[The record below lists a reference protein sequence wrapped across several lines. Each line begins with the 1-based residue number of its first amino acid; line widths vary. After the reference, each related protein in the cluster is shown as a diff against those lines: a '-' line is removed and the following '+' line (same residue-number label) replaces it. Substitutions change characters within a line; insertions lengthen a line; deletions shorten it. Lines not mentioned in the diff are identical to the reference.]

1 MNSMLL
7 KIKISFL
14 LFLGISLQLG
24 AQIPDGYYDSALG
37 KKKAELKT
45 ALHKIIGKADV
56 LDYGSGAGKTWS
68 GFVQT
73 DVDDEGYYVD
83 MYSPNRVKANGNSA
97 GSGMNIEHSF
107 AKSWWGG
114 TKNQAYKDIQQLRP
128 SNSKANSSKGSWP
141 MAIVDGKTTYD
152 NGVIKVGK
160 SSSRPG
166 GEITA
171 WEPSDQYKG
180 DFARIY
186 MYMVTCYEDFS
197 EKWTGNS
204 VNQLD
209 NNTYPVFENWTIKML
224 LEWCE
229 KDPVDDWEIAR
240 NDKVYKIQGNRNP
253 FVDHPELAEY
263 IWGDKTDTEWYPED
277 NNEPAI
283 ISPKDKSE
291 IDLGMTAVNY
301 PLSQELL
308 IKVRNPE
315 GNISLSVSGTG
326 FSVSPE
332 TITAE
337 EGKIGKNVTLTY
349 TTAIAGQSEGNLTVS
364 CGSLVAN
371 VDLKAEA
378 VEGIPALQAT
388 DITKNSF
395 TANWINPAHI
405 QDISLTVYQTSSGSA
420 LPGFPKTVDENTTK
434 MEISGLTP
442 DTEYSYNL
450 SGGGLTSNTV
460 TIRTLPLNPH
470 IEYDLEDGDLLFTT
484 ITGYASDSKR
494 IRISGTD
501 TSLPLQINT
510 ESPFELSG
518 DQQEWNT
525 QLVLPAEGGLV
536 YVRLSASEV
545 PGNYS
550 ADLTI
555 SSSEIE
561 EETELLSGVIEIKK
575 AFSETFENGTKGSY
589 NNGNVECSA
598 TEWYMENS
606 LIGTQSGDKKN
617 GEQSARIKGSI
628 EMAKDKPGGIGMI
641 SLYGANFSRDNDG
654 SFSLFYSTN
663 QGTTWKTVQKSET
676 LTNTLQKFT
685 YIVNEPG
692 NIRIKIVKD
701 KGNRINID
709 DIEISDYDNPDGIT
723 RIENSFFKI
732 YSFQNELIIE
742 SLQKSIFAI
751 YDITGAYINRYEVNG
766 NIRIPLS
773 AGVYLIRNLSD
784 GKTIKININR

>member
-7 KIKISFL
+7 KIKFFFL
-14 LFLGISLQLG
+14 LFLGISLQLW

-186 MYMVTCYEDFS
+186 MYMVTCYENFS

-263 IWGDKTDTEWYPED
+263 IWGTKTDEAFYLGAGITNWQTGDYFVFPNSTIGESVEKSFRIEGIQIASAVSLILD
-277 NNEPAI
+277 GD
-283 ISPKDKSE
+283 DKNMFSF
-291 IDLGMTAVNY
+291 AV
-301 PLSQELL
+301 S
-308 IKVRNPE
+308 
-315 GNISLSVSGTG
+315 SLSADEVNAGTDVG
-326 FSVSPE
+326 ATYMPSSAGLHKATLMLAADNIASV
-332 TITAE
+332 
-337 EGKIGKNVTLTY
+337 
-349 TTAIAGQSEGNLTVS
+349 
-364 CGSLVAN
+364 
-371 VDLKAEA
+371 A
-378 VEGIPALQAT
+378 VELRGVSIP
-388 DITKNSF
+388 
-395 TANWINPAHI
+395 
-405 QDISLTVYQTSSGSA
+405 QTIRRIV
-420 LPGFPKTVDENTTK
+420 PV
-434 MEISGLTP
+434 GLKK
-442 DTEYSYNL
+442 EYS
-450 SGGGLTSNTV
+450 
-460 TIRTLPLNPH
+460 LN
-470 IEYDLEDGDLLFTT
+470 D
-484 ITGYASDSKR
+484 
-494 IRISGTD
+494 
-501 TSLPLQINT
+501 
-510 ESPFELSG
+510 
-518 DQQEWNT
+518 
-525 QLVLPAEGGLV
+525 
-536 YVRLSASEV
+536 SEV
-545 PGNYS
+545 
-550 ADLTI
+550 ALK
-555 SSSEIE
+555 
-561 EETELLSGVIEIKK
+561 L
-575 AFSETFENGTKGSY
+575 
-589 NNGNVECSA
+589 
-598 TEWYMENS
+598 
-606 LIGTQSGDKKN
+606 
-617 GEQSARIKGSI
+617 
-628 EMAKDKPGGIGMI
+628 
-641 SLYGANFSRDNDG
+641 
-654 SFSLFYSTN
+654 
-663 QGTTWKTVQKSET
+663 SET
-676 LTNTLQKFT
+676 LPGCTWEGDGVSANVFTPEKAGKGTHTLRWKSSSGCGSVQ
-685 YIVNEPG
+685 VV
-692 NIRIKIVKD
+692 VK
-701 KGNRINID
+701 
-709 DIEISDYDNPDGIT
+709 
-723 RIENSFFKI
+723 
-732 YSFQNELIIE
+732 
-742 SLQKSIFAI
+742 
-751 YDITGAYINRYEVNG
+751 
-766 NIRIPLS
+766 
-773 AGVYLIRNLSD
+773 
-784 GKTIKININR
+784 